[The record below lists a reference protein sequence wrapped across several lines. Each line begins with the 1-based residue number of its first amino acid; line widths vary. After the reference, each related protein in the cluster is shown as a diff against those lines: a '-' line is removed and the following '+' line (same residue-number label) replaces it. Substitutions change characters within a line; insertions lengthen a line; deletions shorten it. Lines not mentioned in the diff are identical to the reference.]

1 MKDWQ
6 LDAMYEAES
15 DKIWEEQNK
24 DRSLTEVI
32 DQMQYAMNYSEDVAR
47 NLGEAINEAKGTVFE
62 ARIMS
67 IFEDLERLQ
76 DDMTSLKARMEE
88 EARRSA

>member
-47 NLGEAINEAKGTVFE
+47 NLGEAINEAKGTVYE